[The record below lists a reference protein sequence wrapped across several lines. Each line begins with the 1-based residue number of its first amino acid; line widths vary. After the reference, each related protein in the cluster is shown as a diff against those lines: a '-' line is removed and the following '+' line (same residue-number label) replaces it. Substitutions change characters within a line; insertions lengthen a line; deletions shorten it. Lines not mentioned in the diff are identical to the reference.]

1 MNCVGEVCNFHEIQQ
16 IMQHYGV
23 RQASLLLT
31 WKQKKRQL
39 TSPFF
44 ILTTHLQTIPNTKD
58 FWYHLFHKVSSFWIM
73 FYEKFRVLNDR
84 WEIFLLDNS
93 LDFSEFLI
101 FFLLWTK
108 CLTSLRSDSSPS
120 PVIPQDDRSWQLAV
134 LLLLRNLL
142 ISSREA
148 APGRSCLLAIRMI
161 GGPDLSVSFMRFC
174 SSSLASSSLSELS
187 RTNNMRSVSLM

>member
-1 MNCVGEVCNFHEIQQ
+1 MKSSKSCNITVWGKHPYFWHENKRKTTNQSLFHT
-16 IMQHYGV
+16 HY
-23 RQASLLLT
+23 
-31 WKQKKRQL
+31 
-39 TSPFF
+39 SPSDYS
-44 ILTTHLQTIPNTKD
+44 ITKD
-58 FWYHLFHKVSSFWIM
+58 FWYYLFHKVSLFWIM

-108 CLTSLRSDSSPS
+108 CLTSLKSDSSPS
-120 PVIPQDDRSWQLAV
+120 PVIPQDDMSWQLAV
-134 LLLLRNLL
+134 LLLLRNVL

-148 APGRSCLLAIRMI
+148 APGRSCLLAIRRI
-161 GGPDLSVSFMRFC
+161 GGPDLSVSFMMFC